1 MGDKE
6 QLLTAETAGAEQV
19 YFDLLAEM
27 DFTKHLGGIDATLA
41 LIELCHIGEDKY
53 VLDVGCG
60 VGVTPCYLAQR
71 YDCRVVGV
79 DLYEKMI
86 ERAKERA
93 RKAGVADRV
102 EFRVADAQSLPFED
116 ALFDA
121 VIGESVV
128 AFVADKESALREWV
142 RVTKP
147 GGYVGFTEATW
158 VKTPTPEL
166 LAYMAQAFG
175 PNMKLLPPDGWQ
187 QLLAG
192 AGLKDIVASA
202 HRIAMRQEA
211 SSQLKR
217 AGLGYIAKTWGRA
230 LSLLIKRPVYR
241 NILKGALS
249 EPKELV
255 DRWGYGVWV
264 GRK

>member
-6 QLLTAETAGAEQV
+6 QLLTAETVGAEQV

-27 DFTKHLGGIDATLA
+27 DFTKHSGGIDATQS

-60 VGVTPCYLAQR
+60 VGVTPCYLAKR
-71 YDCRVVGV
+71 YGCRVVGV
-79 DLYEKMI
+79 DLHEKMI
-86 ERAKERA
+86 DRAKERA
-93 RKAGVADRV
+93 RKEGVTDRV

-116 ALFDA
+116 ALFDV

-128 AFVADKESALREWV
+128 AFVADKESALSEWV
-142 RVTKP
+142 RVTRP
-147 GGYVGFTEATW
+147 GGYVGLTEAAW

-187 QLLAG
+187 QLLVE
-192 AGLKDIVASA
+192 AGLRDVVASV
-202 HRIAMRQEA
+202 HKISRRQEA
-211 SSQLKR
+211 SGQLRR
-217 AGLGYIAKTWGRA
+217 AGIGYLARTWGRA
-230 LSLLIKRPVYR
+230 LSLLIKKPAYR
-241 NILKGALS
+241 NILKGTLS
-249 EPKELV
+249 ESKELV
-255 DRWGYGVWV
+255 ERWGYGVWV